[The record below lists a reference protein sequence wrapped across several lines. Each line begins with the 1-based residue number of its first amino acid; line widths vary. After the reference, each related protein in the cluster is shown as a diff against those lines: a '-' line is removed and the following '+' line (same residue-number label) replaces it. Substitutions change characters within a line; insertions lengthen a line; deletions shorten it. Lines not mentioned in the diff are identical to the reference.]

1 MTLKPSKTGNFNSN
15 NPLKSWYF
23 PKTYLETAVA
33 LQSSVPICNFMGT
46 SLSLVNISNNE
57 LEERGF
63 FLILFR
69 TSERFGIF
77 HCVYEGK
84 FTVEQ
89 THNF

>member
-33 LQSSVPICNFMGT
+33 LQSSVPICNFKGT
-46 SLSLVNISNNE
+46 SLILVNISNNE

-63 FLILFR
+63 FFNP
-69 TSERFGIF
+69 F
-77 HCVYEGK
+77 
-84 FTVEQ
+84 
-89 THNF
+89 